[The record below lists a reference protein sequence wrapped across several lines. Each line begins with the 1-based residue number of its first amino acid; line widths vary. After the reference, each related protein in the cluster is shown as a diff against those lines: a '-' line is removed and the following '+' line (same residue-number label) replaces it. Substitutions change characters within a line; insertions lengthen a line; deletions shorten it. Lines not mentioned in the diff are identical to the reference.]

1 MQKILKNPVGKIRRI
16 TMIYIELPMFI
27 DPLGDPKDIV

>member
-1 MQKILKNPVGKIRRI
+1 VVKIR
-16 TMIYIELPMFI
+16 TAMIYIELPMFI